1 MGRNRTP
8 IPEQYWLKVT
18 FIQVIYFS
26 KLFKTMRHG
35 RFHFFYHNE
44 GKIFF
49 SLVETHHLTQTTT
62 KVCKN
67 HK

>member
-8 IPEQYWLKVT
+8 IPERYWLKVS
-18 FIQVIYFS
+18 IYLSYIFS
-26 KLFKTMRHG
+26 KLFKTMHHG
-35 RFHFFYHNE
+35 RFRFFYHNE
-44 GKIFF
+44 GRIFF
-49 SLVETHHLTQTTT
+49 SLVETYHLTQTTT